1 MKPIKTP
8 QEVAADIKDG
18 SSIMIG
24 GFMCCGHP
32 FSVINAIIDAGAKN
46 LTLITNDAGYPDIG
60 IGKLICRDRTK
71 KLIVSHIGL
80 NPVAG
85 DKMNSG
91 DMDVDLVPQG
101 TLAERIRAKGAGLG
115 GILTPTGIGTEVE
128 DGKQKIVVL
137 EKEYLLETPLE
148 ADFALIQAAVCDKY
162 GNCFINK
169 SAKNFNLVMAMAAKT
184 VIVEADE
191 IVEVGKLDPEK
202 VTVPGVFINTIV
214 RAKKED
220 TVQKVWK

>member
-8 QEVAADIKDG
+8 QEAVANIRDN

-32 FSVINAIIDAGAKN
+32 FSVINAIVETGAKN

-60 IGKLICRDRTK
+60 IGKLICQNRTR

-80 NPVAG
+80 NPIAG
-85 DKMNSG
+85 NKMHSG
-91 DMDVDLVPQG
+91 EMEVELVPQG

-115 GILTPTGIGTEVE
+115 GVLTPTGIGTEVE
-128 DGKQKIVVL
+128 TGKQKITVM
-137 EKEYLLETPLE
+137 EKDYLLEIPIE
-148 ADFALIQAAVCDKY
+148 ADFALLQAAVCDKY

-184 VIVEADE
+184 VIVEADK
-191 IVEVGKLDPEK
+191 IVEPGELDPEHI
-202 VTVPGVFINTIV
+202 TVPGVFITTIV
-214 RAKKED
+214 QAKKED
-220 TVQKVWK
+220 TVQKVWN

>member
-8 QEVAADIKDG
+8 QEAAADIKDN

-32 FSVINAIIDAGAKN
+32 FSIINAIIETGAKN

-60 IGKLICRDRTK
+60 IGKLICQNRTK

-85 DKMNSG
+85 NKMNSKE
-91 DMDVDLVPQG
+91 MEVVLVPQG

-115 GILTPTGIGTEVE
+115 GVLTPTGIGTEVE
-128 DGKQKIVVL
+128 TGKQKITVM
-137 EKEYLLETPLE
+137 EKDYLLETPIE

-184 VIVEADE
+184 VIVEADK
-191 IVEVGKLDPEK
+191 IVEPGEIDPEQI
-202 VTVPGVFINTIV
+202 TVPGVFITAIV
-214 RAKKED
+214 QAKKED
-220 TVQKVWK
+220 TVQKVWN

>member
-8 QEVAADIKDG
+8 QEAAANIRDN

-32 FSVINAIIDAGAKN
+32 FSVINAIIDSGVKN
-46 LTLITNDAGYPDIG
+46 LTLITNDAGFPDVG
-60 IGKLICRDRTK
+60 IGKLVCQNRTK

-85 DKMNSG
+85 KKMNSKELE
-91 DMDVDLVPQG
+91 VELVPQG

-115 GILTPTGIGTEVE
+115 GVLTPTGIGTEVE
-128 DGKQKIVVL
+128 NGKQKITVT
-137 EKEYLLETPLE
+137 EKDYLLETPIE
-148 ADFALIQAAVCDKY
+148 ADFAIIKANICDKY
-162 GNCFINK
+162 GNCFIAK

-184 VIVEADE
+184 VIVEADK
-191 IVEVGKLDPEK
+191 IVEPGELDPEN
-202 VTVPGVFINTIV
+202 VTVPGVFVNII
-214 RAKKED
+214 APSKKED
-220 TVQKVWK
+220 QANNFWN